1 MVDGEETRWKSFNPE
16 IPQRGGKIYDL
27 EKFDATFFG
36 VHFKQAHTLD
46 PQCRILMEV
55 AYEAI
60 LDAGVNPKSLRG
72 TRTGVYVGG
81 CISESEV
88 SLNEYCSKDLDETGN
103 KIHGLQSFEV
113 FSLLFFV
120 ISVFLYRYNNF
131 YRKHGSTK
139 KFPLEDLVLP
149 GNILLY
155 FLKNQKHI
163 FFSSQQLQ
171 SCYVSKQNFLRIGA
185 QWAFICC
192 RYRLQ

>member
-1 MVDGEETRWKSFNPE
+1 MQVNRQTSFFTQIDMVDGEETRWKSFNPE

-120 ISVFLYRYNNF
+120 ISVFLYIITFTENMVLRKNF
-131 YRKHGSTK
+131 HWRIWYYR
-139 KFPLEDLVLP
+139 V
-149 GNILLY
+149 I
-155 FLKNQKHI
+155 
-163 FFSSQQLQ
+163 
-171 SCYVSKQNFLRIGA
+171 
-185 QWAFICC
+185 
-192 RYRLQ
+192 